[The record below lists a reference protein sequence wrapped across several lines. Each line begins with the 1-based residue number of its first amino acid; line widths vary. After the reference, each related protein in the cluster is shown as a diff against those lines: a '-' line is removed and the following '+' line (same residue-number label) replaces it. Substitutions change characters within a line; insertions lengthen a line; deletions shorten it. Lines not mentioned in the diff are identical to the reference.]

1 MRITE
6 LLKKDSVS
14 LGVRVDS
21 KDAAI
26 NYLVDLHARVGNI
39 TDKAVF
45 KEGIVKREEGGSTAI
60 GEGIAIP
67 HAKNKAVTKAGLAAM
82 TVPEGVDYD
91 SLDGQP
97 TNLIFMIAAPEGGS
111 DVHLEVLSRL
121 SMLLIDEDFRK
132 ELLASKNVDEF
143 LKVCDKYEAAKF
155 PEEFAKD
162 EQRADDK
169 ATDGQKAD
177 AAGSEGTG
185 KQKAD
190 AAGSEGTG
198 KQNTDAAGSKA
209 PAYKVLAVTACPTG
223 IAHTYM
229 AAEALEKE
237 GKKLGIPVKAET
249 NGSGGAKNIL
259 TDEEIAS
266 CDGIIVAADKNVET
280 ARFDGKPVLF
290 VKVADGIH
298 KPAELIQKIESGE
311 VPVHHEKGAAKTYS
325 KADGSIGSRIYKH
338 LMNGVSHMLPFVI
351 GGGILTAL
359 AFLIDTLCGYG
370 ATGGSSFGSCTPLSA
385 FFKYAGGL
393 AMGIMVPILAGFIAE
408 SIADRPG
415 LAVGFLGGLLAS
427 SGNAAIAGYTW
438 ANDGLSGFQNFIA
451 KFGFTGPAGGNTVS
465 GFLGGIVAGFLAGY
479 IVLLLRKLCDRLPQ
493 SLEGIKPTLIYPVV
507 GMFVTAV
514 LMIFIFNPLIG
525 VVNTGLSN
533 MLSALAEK
541 NLLIVLGLILGG
553 MMAVD
558 MGGPINKAA
567 YVYGTMVLGTASELL
582 AAGVSLTDPAVQ
594 ACYISMA
601 AVMVGG
607 MVPPLGIA
615 LACIFFPKKFTKA
628 ERNSTVS
635 NIVMGCG
642 FITEGA
648 IPFAA
653 ADPGHVIPC
662 TFIGAAV
669 AGALSAAFRCT
680 LMAPHGGLFVFAT
693 VGHPLM
699 YIVSWLVGSA
709 VTCILLGLIKKPVQE

>member
-45 KEGIVKREEGGSTAI
+45 KEGIVKREESGSTAI

-162 EQRADDK
+162 EQRAGDK

-185 KQKAD
+185 KQKA
-190 AAGSEGTG
+190 
-198 KQNTDAAGSKA
+198 DAAGSKA

-393 AMGIMVPILAGFIAE
+393 AMGIMVPVLAGFIAE

-582 AAGVSLTDPAVQ
+582 AAGASLTDPAVQ

-709 VTCILLGLIKKPVQE
+709 VTCILLGLIKKPAQE

>member
-14 LGVRVDS
+14 LGVKVDS

-132 ELLASKNVDEF
+132 ELLASKNVEEF

-162 EQRADDK
+162 EQSADDK
-169 ATDGQKAD
+169 ATDGQN
-177 AAGSEGTG
+177 T
-185 KQKAD
+185 D

-393 AMGIMVPILAGFIAE
+393 AMGIMVPVLAGFIAE

-582 AAGVSLTDPAVQ
+582 AAGASLTDPAVQ

-709 VTCILLGLIKKPVQE
+709 VTCILLGLIKKPAQE